1 MILTLLNTS
10 KEKRSPCLK
19 NLLKHLLELNILST
33 KQSDVITT
41 EFKKFLD
48 VKVKA
53 MQREL
58 VTFSQKVD
66 KFDDFY
72 FKVASISKYKD
83 LLFVVKLI
91 LTLSHGQ
98 ASVECEFSLIAN
110 IMKTNMSPE
119 SFTAKRKDHMI
130 ANKLKPHTIEITK
143 PIVQAFRSGTQKYE
157 VHLQEEKKKKQKSEA
172 ELGAMHIP
180 ADIEK
185 LRVTQ
190 KQKQESDKRKLLN
203 T

>member
-1 MILTLLNTS
+1 MNAS

-48 VKVKA
+48 VEVKA
-53 MQREL
+53 MQRQL

-66 KFDDFY
+66 QFDDFY
-72 FKVASISKYKD
+72 FKVASISKCKD

-98 ASVECEFSLIAN
+98 ASVEREFSLIAN

-119 SFTAKRKDHMI
+119 SFTAKRIIKDHMI

-143 PIVQAFRSGTQKYE
+143 PIDQAFRSGRQKYE

-172 ELGAMHIP
+172 ELGAMHIA

-185 LRVTQ
+185 LKVLRNKNKKVV
-190 KQKQESDKRKLLN
+190 KGSY
-203 T
+203 

>member
-1 MILTLLNTS
+1 MFDPNILLNAS
-10 KEKRSPCLK
+10 KEKLTPCLK

-33 KQSDVITT
+33 KQCDVITT

-48 VKVKA
+48 VEVKT
-53 MQREL
+53 MQRES
-58 VTFSQKVD
+58 VTFSQKD
-66 KFDDFY
+66 DRLDDFY

-83 LLFVVKLI
+83 LSFVVKLI

-98 ASVECEFSLIAN
+98 ASVERGFSLNAN

-119 SFTAKRKDHMI
+119 SLTAKRIIKDHML

-143 PIVQAFRSGTQKYE
+143 PIVQAFRSGRQKYE
-157 VHLQEEKKKKQKSEA
+157 VHLEEEKKKKQKSEA
-172 ELGAMHIP
+172 EVRAVHIA

-185 LRVTQ
+185 LRVT
-190 KQKQESDKRKLLN
+190 
-203 T
+203 

>member
-1 MILTLLNTS
+1 M
-10 KEKRSPCLK
+10 
-19 NLLKHLLELNILST
+19 NILST
-33 KQSDVITT
+33 KQCDVITT

-48 VKVKA
+48 VEVKT

-66 KFDDFY
+66 QFDDFY
-72 FKVASISKYKD
+72 FKVASISKYKY

-91 LTLSHGQ
+91 LTLSER
-98 ASVECEFSLIAN
+98 VEREFSLIAN

-119 SFTAKRKDHMI
+119 SFTAKRIIKDHMI
-130 ANKLKPHTIEITK
+130 ANKVKPHTIEITK
-143 PIVQAFRSGTQKYE
+143 PIVQEFRSGRQKYE
-157 VHLQEEKKKKQKSEA
+157 AYLQEEKKKKQKSKA
-172 ELGAMHIP
+172 ELGAMHIA

-190 KQKQESDKRKLLN
+190 KQKQESGKRKLLN